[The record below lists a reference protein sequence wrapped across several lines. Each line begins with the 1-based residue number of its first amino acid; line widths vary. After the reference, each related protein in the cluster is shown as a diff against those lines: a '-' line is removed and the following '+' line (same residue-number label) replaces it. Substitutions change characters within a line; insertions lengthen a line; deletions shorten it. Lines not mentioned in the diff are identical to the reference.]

1 MESKTD
7 LDRTIMKSVQYRLM
21 AMLLVIFVIG
31 GVGLWIRQFGS
42 LEWLIAHESSLRDYV
57 KRFPGRGWLCGLA
70 IYTTLSLIPGTAG
83 KSVVCGWLFGFWPAV
98 VLVDVGLTFAATG
111 GFLISRWLVR
121 DAVSSRF
128 GDWVAK
134 LNRGL
139 EQDGV
144 FYLLMMRIAHVPF
157 SAVNYGAGA
166 TSISFGKFCWTT
178 ALGLIPGTMI
188 FVFVGTRIPT
198 LATIA
203 EKGVWQL
210 FDPLLFAI
218 LAATVIFPLLVR
230 LAMGRISVRKADSS
244 IKEMDAEGSPFLGTH
259 NKDVP

>member
-1 MESKTD
+1 
-7 LDRTIMKSVQYRLM
+7 MKSIQYRLV
-21 AMLLVIFVIG
+21 AMLLVILVIG
-31 GVGLWIRQFGS
+31 EVGLSIRQFGS
-42 LEWLIAHESSLRDYV
+42 LQWLIAHETSLRDYV
-57 KRFPGRGWLCGLA
+57 TRFPRRGWMYGLA

-121 DAVSSRF
+121 DAVNSRF
-128 GDWVAK
+128 GEWVAK

-166 TSISFGKFCWTT
+166 TSISLGKFCWTT
-178 ALGLIPGTMI
+178 AVGILPGTMI

-230 LAMGRISVRKADSS
+230 LARGRIPTPRADSAKEKMDAVGSRSVR
-244 IKEMDAEGSPFLGTH
+244 TH
-259 NKDVP
+259 NKEVP